1 MKRAV
6 KIILVVVLFL
16 ALPVLS
22 GAAPVGWHKKPYSHF
37 SQDEAITSLLMDF
50 CASQG
55 LRPVMDEGITG
66 VVSGHFKDQD
76 PRAFF
81 DFITST
87 YNLFWYY
94 DGTVMFI
101 YPANKLASRIV
112 SLEYLSTDRI
122 INVLEDLG
130 ITDNRF
136 PIRSVSLEKLLY
148 LAGPERFVEL
158 AEQTARLMDEK
169 AGKQAVA
176 APPKEVVRVFP
187 LKYAWADDLTFNT
200 MNGEVVV
207 PGIATVLGNILSGK
221 PTPGV
226 ERNLKGKEHTLK
238 KLKGTGLNAKV
249 NAPAQGEEAENS
261 ETQAPQ
267 PHVQAVIQADL
278 RNNAVVVRDLEDR
291 IPFYTEIIQTLDV
304 PVGLVEIKVAIM
316 DISKG
321 KTREL
326 GIRWRMKTGSGESG
340 IRTDGG
346 YDAKKGF
353 GPDKLLLGSGLD
365 FSTIIGNAD
374 EYFMAQVHAM
384 EENDDAHILSQ
395 PSIVTLNNIEASLE
409 HNTTLHVRLE
419 GQEEVD
425 LVKVSAGVVLR
436 VTPHVIEDDG
446 GNRIKLVVKIE
457 DGSFLDAKTDEIPQ
471 ITNSSINTQAV
482 VAEGE
487 SLLIGGYTHERKTDD
502 VEKVPILGDIPVLG
516 WLFKSKSAK
525 TEQTERLILLTPR
538 ILPLNAVLPTLGNLP
553 QAGEAVQ

>member
-6 KIILVVVLFL
+6 KIILLVLLFL

-22 GAAPVGWHKKPYSHF
+22 GAAPVAWQKKPYSHF

-50 CASQG
+50 CASQD

-112 SLEYLSTDRI
+112 SLEHLSTDRI

-187 LKYAWADDLTFNT
+187 LKYAWADDITFNT

-238 KLKGTGLNAKV
+238 KLKGTGLNAT
-249 NAPAQGEEAENS
+249 APSQEEEAENR
-261 ETQAPQ
+261 EAQAPQ

-291 IPFYTEIIQTLDV
+291 IPFYTEIIQALDV

-326 GIRWRMKTGSGESG
+326 GVRWRMKTGSEDSG

-346 YDAKKGF
+346 YDAQKGF

-553 QAGEAVQ
+553 QAGETVQ